1 MRKICVIILCGALLT
16 LAGCGKNE
24 QSAVKPAVSSTSKA
38 DAYKEPIKKDTGGT
52 TVIVDDPAAS
62 RADAANTARGT
73 TGSKSQNASSSA
85 DDYVIEDDLGGT
97 VIRKYL
103 GDGGKVTV
111 PSKLDGKEVIGI
123 SDNAFR
129 GSKIMRAAVPSSVKT
144 IGLHAFSGCDSL
156 ESAEIYDGVEEIGGY
171 AFADCPKLCIVTL
184 PDSIKEIG
192 SGAFNSCP
200 NLKLTYKGQT
210 YTAANVEELY
220 DVF

>member
-1 MRKICVIILCGALLT
+1 MKRLSIIILCGALLT
-16 LAGCGKNE
+16 LTGCGKKE
-24 QSAVKPAVSSTSKA
+24 QSVVKPAVSSTSNA

-62 RADAANTARGT
+62 RADAANTANGT
-73 TGSKSQNASSSA
+73 SGSKSKNTSNSA
-85 DDYVIEDDLGGT
+85 DDYVIEDDLGGA
-97 VIRKYL
+97 VIQKYH

-111 PSKLDGKEVIGI
+111 PSKLDKKEIIGI
-123 SDNAFR
+123 ADNAFR
-129 GSKIMRAAVPSSVKT
+129 GSNITRVAVTSTVRT
-144 IGLHAFSGCDSL
+144 IGLHSFSGCDSL